1 MSGLILILT
10 EAGDIHAY
18 AVAEALKLKGAA
30 VQVWHTADF
39 PSRSTE
45 SLLFEANRL
54 TTTIE
59 GNGFRFGEEE
69 PRVVWRRR
77 PSHWVDPSRLHPSDL
92 TFAEAEC
99 LAFRRSTLSVFAPR
113 AFWVNPQDA
122 ANRCS
127 RKILQ
132 HRVALDLG
140 LSVPD
145 TLYSNSP
152 EEIRSFVKRHGS
164 RAVYKSFRPTAWR
177 NQENSWVP
185 FTSEISEQTLVE
197 ADLLQMVPGIYQE
210 LVPKA
215 FELRITFMGHQAF
228 AAKLFSQETDSGR
241 LDWRKSY
248 HEIRMETYEVP
259 EEVERL
265 CIALMERLG
274 IVFGCFDFI
283 VKPDGLHV
291 FLEVNEMGQFL
302 FVEHY
307 TGLPILDAFTDFLIS
322 ARPDFRWNKKEP
334 TVAYRDFL
342 PRAEALAAEQTRIH
356 LSGPEVFSWE
366 GGSGGVTTRDIG
378 SRPRPPAEHQ

>member
-18 AVAEALKLKGAA
+18 AVAEALRSKGVA
-30 VQVWHTADF
+30 VLVWHTADF

-69 PRVVWRRR
+69 PTVVWRRR
-77 PSHWVDPSRLHPSDL
+77 PAHFVDPSRLHPADL
-92 TFAEAEC
+92 AFAEAEC
-99 LAFRRSTLSVFAPR
+99 LAFRRSALSVFAQD
-113 AFWVNPQDA
+113 AFWVNPLDA

-132 HRVALDLG
+132 HQVALDLG
-140 LSVPD
+140 LSMPD

-152 EEIRSFVKRHGS
+152 EEVLAFVERHGGH
-164 RAVYKSFRPTAWR
+164 AVYKSFRAAAWR
-177 NQENSWVP
+177 NQENAWAP
-185 FTSEISEQTLVE
+185 FTSEISEQTLKN

-210 LVPKA
+210 CVPKA

-228 AAKLFSQETDSGR
+228 AAKILSQETASGR

-248 HEIRMETYEVP
+248 HEIRMETYELP
-259 EEVERL
+259 EGVESL
-265 CIALMERLG
+265 CIAMMERLG
-274 IVFGCFDFI
+274 TVFGCFDFI
-283 VKPDGLHV
+283 VRPDGQYV

-302 FVEHY
+302 FVERY
-307 TGLPILDAFTDFLIS
+307 TSLPLLDAFTDFLI
-322 ARPDFRWNKKEP
+322 AAKPDFRWNKKEP
-334 TVAYRDFL
+334 TVTYRDFL
-342 PRAEALAAEQTRIH
+342 PRAEALAAEQSRIH
-356 LSGPEVFSWE
+356 LSGPEMSSWE
-366 GGSGGVTTRDIG
+366 GAGGDAANKKR
-378 SRPRPPAEHQ
+378 

>member
-1 MSGLILILT
+1 MPGQILILT

-18 AVAEALKLKGAA
+18 AVAEALKRKGAEA
-30 VQVWHTADF
+30 LVWHTADF

-45 SLLFEANRL
+45 SLLVEANRL
-54 TTTIE
+54 TTAIE
-59 GNGFRFGEEE
+59 GNGFRFGEEDH

-77 PSHWVDPSRLHPSDL
+77 PAHWVDPSRLHPADVA
-92 TFAEAEC
+92 FAEAEC
-99 LAFRRSTLSVFAPR
+99 LAFRRSALSVFAQD
-113 AFWVNPQDA
+113 AFWVNLPDA

-140 LSVPD
+140 LSMPD

-152 EEIRSFVKRHGS
+152 DGILAFIERHGG
-164 RAVYKSFRPTAWR
+164 RAVYKSFRNSAWR
-177 NQENSWVP
+177 NQNNAWVP
-185 FTSEISEQTLVE
+185 FTSEITEQTLVK

-215 FELRITFMGHQAF
+215 FELRITLMGHQAF
-228 AAKLFSQETDSGR
+228 AAKIFSQETASGR

-248 HEIRMETYEVP
+248 HELRMEPYETP
-259 EEVERL
+259 EAIESL
-265 CIALMERLG
+265 CIAMMERLG

-283 VKPDGLHV
+283 VSPDGNHV

-307 TGLPILDAFTDFLIS
+307 TGLPLLDAFTDFLI
-322 ARPDFRWNKKEP
+322 AGTPDFRWAKKESA
-334 TVAYRDFL
+334 VAYRDCL
-342 PRAEALAAEQTRIH
+342 PNAEALATEQAEIH
-356 LSGPEVFSWE
+356 LSGPESFSWE
-366 GGSGGVTTRDIG
+366 GDSGGPTTWL
-378 SRPRPPAEHQ
+378 RPND